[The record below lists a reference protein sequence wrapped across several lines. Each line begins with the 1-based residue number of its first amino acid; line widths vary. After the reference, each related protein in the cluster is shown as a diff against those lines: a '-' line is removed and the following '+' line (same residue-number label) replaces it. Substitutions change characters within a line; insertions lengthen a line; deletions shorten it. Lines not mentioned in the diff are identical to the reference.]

1 MAELDATPSLTVHI
15 RDRRLRDM
23 PDLIRMLREG
33 FPGWYRRLP
42 YLLFPTI
49 VAEHDGRAA
58 GFVSMPM
65 RNRVGEIGLI
75 AVDAP
80 ARGYGIGKALLHSAL
95 EVMQARGMIRC
106 VAKVR
111 LDNPPA
117 QRLFTSQGFS
127 TVQVKRRRWLGDVYW
142 VEKHMA

>member
-1 MAELDATPSLTVHI
+1 
-15 RDRRLRDM
+15 M

-49 VAEHDGRAA
+49 VAERDGRAV

-75 AVDAP
+75 AVDAS
-80 ARGYGIGKALLHSAL
+80 ARGYGVGNALLHSAL
-95 EVMQARGMIRC
+95 ELMQARGMVRC

-111 LDNPPA
+111 LDNLPA
-117 QRLFTSQGFS
+117 QLLFTSQGFS
-127 TVQVKRRRWLGDVYW
+127 IAGAKRRRWLGDVYW
-142 VEKHMA
+142 VEKPIVS

>member
-1 MAELDATPSLTVHI
+1 MAELDATPSLSVHI
-15 RDRRLRDM
+15 RDRHLRDI
-23 PDLIRMLREG
+23 PDLVRMLREG

-49 VAEHDGRAA
+49 VAEHDGRAV

-95 EVMQARGMIRC
+95 EVMQTRGMVRC

-117 QRLFTSQGFS
+117 QRLFADQGFS
-127 TVQVKRRRWLGDVYW
+127 IVRTKRRRWLGDVYW
-142 VEKHMA
+142 VEREL

>member
-1 MAELDATPSLTVHI
+1 MAELDATPSLSVRV
-15 RDRRLRDM
+15 RDRYLRDI

-49 VAEHDGRAA
+49 VAEHDGRAV

-65 RNRVGEIGLI
+65 RNSVGEIGLI

-80 ARGYGIGKALLHSAL
+80 TRGYGVGKALLHSAL
-95 EVMQARGMIRC
+95 ELMQAHGMVRC

-117 QRLFTSQGFS
+117 QRLFASQGFS
-127 TVQVKRRRWLGDVYW
+127 IVQVKRRRWLGDVYC
-142 VEKHMA
+142 VEKRIA